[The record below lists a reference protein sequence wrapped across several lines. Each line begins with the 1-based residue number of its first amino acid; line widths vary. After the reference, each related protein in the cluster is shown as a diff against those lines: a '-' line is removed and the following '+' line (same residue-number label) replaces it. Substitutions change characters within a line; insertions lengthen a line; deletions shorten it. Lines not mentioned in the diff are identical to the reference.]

1 MATVTGRA
9 GQYAA
14 NEIIIAL
21 PDLREVQ
28 RELGQLGLQSHQADA
43 HERLGLALLA
53 LPQLDEQIR
62 RLRQDP
68 DRAGLIRAAST
79 AWRPDANARTQ
90 VGQIPD
96 LDLLMFALRAHFSDR
111 FGGWVPTMGKNR
123 AVHHPGL
130 EGFPHVRGGGQ
141 GDPTRADG
149 PDTPWPPRRSEPG
162 TGVQVGLLDT
172 KLWLHPWLAG
182 GYTSAADALIVPGDG
197 DDADREHP
205 PTAGH
210 ATFVAGQIL
219 RRAPGA
225 RLEVRPVLNDDSLG
239 DVWNAAKHI
248 ADLATSGVNVLNLSL
263 GCFTSDGNP
272 PLALATAIGRVSPD
286 TVVVAA
292 AGNYDAADVR
302 EGLTLTTP
310 MWPAA
315 LDDVVAVGASD
326 GNGHRAQFSP
336 DLPWVNFLAPGVGVG
351 STYLTGRIRAGSQ
364 DVHTTETS
372 EPFTGWANWSGTSF
386 AAASVSGAIAARI
399 KPGHRTAR
407 EALDDLRSRRP
418 ADHDNDIVPLR

>member
-1 MATVTGRA
+1 MATLTRGSE
-9 GQYAA
+9 QYAP
-14 NEIIIAL
+14 NEIIVAL
-21 PDLREVQ
+21 PDLDEVQ
-28 RELGQLGLQSHQADA
+28 RELGRLGLQADQIDA

-53 LPQLDEQIR
+53 LPKLDEHIR

-68 DRAGLIRAAST
+68 DLIRAASA
-79 AWRPDANARTQ
+79 AWPGVDARTE
-90 VGQIPD
+90 VGQMPD
-96 LDLLMFALRAHFSDR
+96 LDLVMFAVRAYFRDR

-141 GDPTRADG
+141 GDPTRAGG

-162 TGVQVGLLDT
+162 AGVQVGLLDT

-182 GYTSAADALIVPGDG
+182 GYTSAADALIVPDDG
-197 DDADREHP
+197 DDADRKYLA
-205 PTAGH
+205 TAGH
-210 ATFVAGQIL
+210 ATFVAGRIL

-225 RLEVRPVLNDDSLG
+225 RLEMRPVLNDQSLG

-248 ADLATSGVNVLNLSL
+248 ADLAASGMNVLNLSL
-263 GCFTSDGNP
+263 GCFTGDGNP
-272 PLALATAIGRVSPD
+272 PLALATAIGRVSPE

-292 AGNYDAADVR
+292 AGNYDEADVR
-302 EGLTLTTP
+302 EGLTRTTP

-326 GNGHRAQFSP
+326 GNGHHAQFSP
-336 DLPWVNFLAPGVGVG
+336 DLPWVNFLAPGVGVE
-351 STYLTGRIRAGSQ
+351 STYLTGCVRAGSE
-364 DVHTTETS
+364 DAHTDATS
-372 EPFTGWANWSGTSF
+372 EAFTGWANWSGTSF

-399 KPGHRTAR
+399 RPGHRTAR
-407 EALDDLRSRRP
+407 EALDDLHNRP
-418 ADHDNDIVPLR
+418 PAGPDNDIIPLR

>member
-1 MATVTGRA
+1 MVTLTRGSE
-9 GQYAA
+9 QYASD
-14 NEIIIAL
+14 EIIVAL
-21 PDLREVQ
+21 PDLHEVQ
-28 RELGQLGLQSHQADA
+28 RELGQLGLQADQIDA
-43 HERLGLALLA
+43 HDRLGLALLA
-53 LPQLDEQIR
+53 LPELDERTR

-68 DRAGLIRAAST
+68 DLIRAASA
-79 AWRPDANARTQ
+79 AWPGADARTED
-90 VGQIPD
+90 GQIPG
-96 LDLLMFALRAHFSDR
+96 LDLLMFAVRAHFRDR

-130 EGFPHVRGGGQ
+130 EGFPHVSGGGQ
-141 GDPTRADG
+141 GDPTPAGG
-149 PDTPWPPRRSEPG
+149 PDPPWPPRPTEPG
-162 TGVQVGLLDT
+162 AGVQVGLLDT

-197 DDADREHP
+197 DDADGKYLATE
-205 PTAGH
+205 GH
-210 ATFVAGQIL
+210 ATFVAGRIL

-225 RLEVRPVLNDDSLG
+225 RLEVRPVLNDQSIG

-248 ADLATSGVNVLNLSL
+248 ADLAASGMNVLNLSL
-263 GCFTSDGNP
+263 GCFTGDGNP
-272 PLALATAIGRVSPD
+272 PLALATAIGRVSPE

-292 AGNYDAADVR
+292 AGNYDEADIKQ
-302 EGLTLTTP
+302 GLTLTTP

-336 DLPWVNFLAPGVGVG
+336 DLPWVNFLAPGVGVE
-351 STYLTGRIRAGSQ
+351 STYLTGRIRAGSK
-364 DVHTTETS
+364 DAHTDATS
-372 EPFTGWANWSGTSF
+372 DGFTGWANWSGTSF

-407 EALDDLRSRRP
+407 EALDDLHNRRP
-418 ADHDNDIVPLR
+418 AGPDADIIPLR

>member
-1 MATVTGRA
+1 MTTLTGRIE
-9 GQYAA
+9 QYAP
-14 NEIIIAL
+14 NEIIVAQ
-21 PDLREVQ
+21 PDLSEVQ
-28 RELGQLGLQSHQADA
+28 RQLGQLGLQARLTDA

-53 LPQLDEQIR
+53 LPELDEHIR
-62 RLRQDP
+62 RLRLDP
-68 DRAGLIRAAST
+68 DRADLIRAASA
-79 AWRPDANARTQ
+79 AWRSGGDAGTQ

-96 LDLLMFALRAHFSDR
+96 LDLLMFAVRAYFRDR

-123 AVHHPGL
+123 TVHHPGL

-205 PTAGH
+205 ATAGH
-210 ATFVAGQIL
+210 ATFVAGRIL
-219 RRAPGA
+219 DRAPGA

-248 ADLATSGVNVLNLSL
+248 ADLAASGINVLNLSL

-272 PLALATAIGRVSPD
+272 PLALATAIGRVSPE

-292 AGNYDAADVR
+292 AGNYDEADIR
-302 EGLTLTTP
+302 EGLTRTTP

-326 GNGHRAQFSP
+326 GHGHRAQFSP
-336 DLPWVNFLAPGVGVG
+336 DLPWVDFLAPGVGVE

-364 DVHTTETS
+364 DVHTNATS
-372 EPFTGWANWSGTSF
+372 KPFTGWANWSGTSF
-386 AAASVSGAIAARI
+386 AAASVSGAIAAGI

-407 EALDDLRSRRP
+407 EALGDLRSRRP
-418 ADHDNDIVPLR
+418 AGLDNDIIPLR